1 MENTFEI
8 LKKEVE
14 KLEFEAKKEEI
25 GEVIEVKDGVVQI
38 FGLSDV
44 ENFEI
49 VKFAQTGIE
58 AVVLNL
64 EEDNVGA
71 IVLGDF
77 SKIREGDIVKRT
89 KKILSCPVGENFIG
103 RVIDPLGNPLDGK
116 GEIKAEKI
124 FPLEKIGPGVMER
137 EPVNFP
143 LHTGIK
149 MLDALIPIGRGQRE
163 LFLGDR
169 ITDKSSFALTAIL
182 NQKQESKRPICVYV
196 AIGKREAEI
205 ARIVEALKKSGAMD
219 YTIVVSAPASSP
231 ISFWYLAPYAGC
243 TQGEYFME
251 SGRDS
256 LVIYDDLT
264 KHSYAWRQI
273 ALILRR
279 PPGREAYPGD
289 IFYLHSRL
297 LERAAKLSQ
306 KRGGGSLTAIPIIET
321 QAGDISGY
329 IPTNVISICD
339 GQIYFDSSLYLKGQ
353 KPEVNVGLSVS
364 RVGSAAQ
371 TKAMKKIA
379 ATLKLDLAQFLEME
393 RFLEFIEEV
402 DPETKKRL
410 ERGKRIRE
418 LLKQEKLSP
427 LPLEKEVAIIYAG
440 VEGFLDK
447 IKIED
452 IKGFEKELYQAIEVE
467 KPEIFNS
474 IKKSR
479 DLESSTK
486 IELDEIIQEVAKR
499 YYSHAIAGNQK

>member
-1 MENTFEI
+1 MDTFEI
-8 LKKEVE
+8 LKKEIE
-14 KLEFEAKKEEI
+14 KLELGAKKEEI
-25 GEVIEVKDGVVQI
+25 GEVIEVKDGVVKMS
-38 FGLSDV
+38 GLSEV
-44 ENFEI
+44 ENFEVI
-49 VKFAQTGIE
+49 KFERTDIE
-58 AVVLNL
+58 GVVLNL

-77 SKIREGDIVKRT
+77 CKIKEGDIVKRT
-89 KKILSCPVGENFIG
+89 KRVLSCPVGENMVG

-116 GEIKAEKI
+116 GEIRAEKFSPI
-124 FPLEKIGPGVMER
+124 EKIGPGVIER
-137 EPVNFP
+137 EPVSAP

-149 MLDALIPIGRGQRE
+149 LIDALVPIGRGQRE

-169 ITDKSSFALTAIL
+169 TTEKSSFALTAIL
-182 NQKQESKRPICVYV
+182 NQKQEPNRPICIYV
-196 AIGKREAEI
+196 PIGKKEAEV
-205 ARIVEALKKSGAMD
+205 ARTIEVLKKSGAMD
-219 YTIVVSAPASSP
+219 YTIVVLASASSP

-243 TQGEYFME
+243 AQGEYFME
-251 SGRDS
+251 KGRDV

-264 KHSYAWRQI
+264 KHSYAWRHI

-297 LERAAKLSQ
+297 LERAAKLNKEQ
-306 KRGGGSLTAIPIIET
+306 GGGSLTAIPIIET
-321 QAGDISGY
+321 QAGDITGY

-353 KPEVNVGLSVS
+353 RPEVNIGLSVS
-364 RVGSAAQ
+364 RVGSSAQ

-379 ATLKLDLAQFLEME
+379 ATLKLELAQFLELE

-418 LLKQEKLSP
+418 LLKQEKLNP
-427 LPLEKEVAIIYAG
+427 LPLEKEIAIIYAG

-452 IKGFEKELYQAIEVE
+452 VKRFESDLYQTIEVQ
-467 KPEIFNS
+467 KPGIFKS
-474 IKKSR
+474 IRESK
-479 DLESSTK
+479 DLDLSTK
-486 IELDEIIQEVAKR
+486 IELDKIIKEVAKR
-499 YYSHAIAGNQK
+499 YIR

>member
-1 MENTFEI
+1 
-8 LKKEVE
+8 
-14 KLEFEAKKEEI
+14 
-25 GEVIEVKDGVVQI
+25 
-38 FGLSDV
+38 
-44 ENFEI
+44 
-49 VKFAQTGIE
+49 
-58 AVVLNL
+58 
-64 EEDNVGA
+64 
-71 IVLGDF
+71 
-77 SKIREGDIVKRT
+77 
-89 KKILSCPVGENFIG
+89 
-103 RVIDPLGNPLDGK
+103 
-116 GEIKAEKI
+116 
-124 FPLEKIGPGVMER
+124 
-137 EPVNFP
+137 
-143 LHTGIK
+143 
-149 MLDALIPIGRGQRE
+149 
-163 LFLGDR
+163 
-169 ITDKSSFALTAIL
+169 
-182 NQKQESKRPICVYV
+182 
-196 AIGKREAEI
+196 
-205 ARIVEALKKSGAMD
+205 
-219 YTIVVSAPASSP
+219 
-231 ISFWYLAPYAGC
+231 
-243 TQGEYFME
+243 
-251 SGRDS
+251 
-256 LVIYDDLT
+256 
-264 KHSYAWRQI
+264 
-273 ALILRR
+273 
-279 PPGREAYPGD
+279 
-289 IFYLHSRL
+289 